1 MLIVQVISQDITN
14 HTQGIYSCMVNYNIE
29 LHAKRD
35 YRQPY
40 TKYFIHQQNNLSIYK
55 IFHTLYKILNT
66 CMK

>member
-40 TKYFIHQQNNLSIYK
+40 TKYFIH
-55 IFHTLYKILNT
+55 
-66 CMK
+66 